1 MWNGSQFCISF
12 YKIVFSQVISNL
24 IKLFLLYTFA
34 KSMYFSFIFA
44 NYGFYILVALVEEVY
59 FAQRERDE
67 AIMSRLRLANEEQD
81 EAIAQPKNM
90 EMSLKV
96 YVHT

>member
-1 MWNGSQFCISF
+1 MLKVFISPL
-12 YKIVFSQVISNL
+12 FSL
-24 IKLFLLYTFA
+24 I
-34 KSMYFSFIFA
+34 
-44 NYGFYILVALVEEVY
+44 NYGLCILLALVEEVY

-67 AIMSRLRLANEEQD
+67 AIMSRLRLANEERD
-81 EAIAQPKNM
+81 EAIERAKHL